1 MISIPQ
7 RLLNQPFIEQILN
20 DGQSY
25 ILKKKLTQP
34 TLNREGYIAKSVLSM
49 VTKGV
54 QQITTYEGQIIQIPA
69 GKMVFLPKGL
79 YNVSDLFADNQ
90 GFESWLFFID
100 ENVITQF
107 LQQKPLA
114 NTPVQPIKHTC
125 ILFETN
131 ELVQTYVQA
140 MSQMLSSIKAIPS
153 PLVPLKLTEL
163 LYLLDAQHQEFSHF
177 LYQAQQGTNRS
188 IKAFMEANYDK
199 PLKVEDYAYLTGKS
213 VSTFRREFKVRFG
226 NTPQKW
232 LTDKRL
238 DKAYQVLRENKVSVT
253 QAAYDIGYENVSHF
267 IKAFKKKY
275 ELTPKQLL
283 LAEQSIRI

>member
-7 RLLNQPFIEQILN
+7 RLLNQPFIKQILN

-34 TLNREGYIAKSVLSM
+34 TLNQEGYIAKSVLSM

-54 QQITTYEGQIIQIPA
+54 QQITTYEGQIMQIPA

-79 YNVSDLFADNQ
+79 YNVSDLFTDNQ

-100 ENVITQF
+100 ESIITHF
-107 LQQKPLA
+107 LQQKPLVNA
-114 NTPVQPIKHTC
+114 PVQSITHTC
-125 ILFETN
+125 ILFDTN

-140 MSQMLSSIKAIPS
+140 MRQMLSSIKVIPS
-153 PLVPLKLTEL
+153 HLVQLKLTEL
-163 LYLLDAQHQEFSHF
+163 LYLLDAKHQEFSRF

>member
-7 RLLNQPFIEQILN
+7 RLLNQPFIEQVLN

-25 ILKKKLTQP
+25 VLKKKLTEP

-49 VTKGV
+49 VTKGI
-54 QQITTYEGQIIQIPA
+54 QQITTYEGKVVQIPA
-69 GKMVFLPKGL
+69 GKMIFLPKGL
-79 YNVSDLFADNQ
+79 YNVSDLFVDNQ
-90 GFESWLFFID
+90 GFESWLFFIED
-100 ENVITQF
+100 SVITQF
-107 LQQKPLA
+107 LQQKPLIT
-114 NTPVQPIKHTC
+114 NTLPAVKHTC
-125 ILFETN
+125 VLFDVN
-131 ELVQTYVQA
+131 ELVQVYAQA
-140 MSQMLSSIKAIPS
+140 IMQILPNIKAVTS
-153 PLVPLKLTEL
+153 HFVQVKMTEL
-163 LYLLDAQHQEFSHF
+163 LYLLDAQHHDFSSF

-213 VSTFRREFKVRFG
+213 ISTFRREFKVRFG

-238 DKAYQVLRENKVSVT
+238 DKAYQVLSENRVSVT
-253 QAAYDIGYENVSHF
+253 QVAYDIGYENVSHF

-275 ELTPKQLL
+275 HLTPKQLL
-283 LAEQSIRI
+283 LEQQNIRI

>member
-114 NTPVQPIKHTC
+114 NTPAQPIKHTC
-125 ILFETN
+125 ILFDTN

-140 MSQMLSSIKAIPS
+140 MSQMLSSIKVIPS

-163 LYLLDAQHQEFSHF
+163 LYLLDAQHQEFSYF